1 MNITYHT
8 RKIESCAL
16 EETVILTKETCKLLL
31 PLLKNA
37 HKKVMAKYIHYKDIH
52 EGGYSTVRE
61 EDLLSK
67 YEQQLEVLE
76 NTLTQ
81 INSLLN

>member
-1 MNITYHT
+1 M
-8 RKIESCAL
+8 
-16 EETVILTKETCKLLL
+16 ILTKEACKVLL
-31 PLLKNA
+31 PLFKA
-37 HKKVMAKYIHYKDIH
+37 FHKKVMAKYLHYKDIH
-52 EGGYSTVRE
+52 EGGYATTRE
-61 EDLLSK
+61 ENLLSK